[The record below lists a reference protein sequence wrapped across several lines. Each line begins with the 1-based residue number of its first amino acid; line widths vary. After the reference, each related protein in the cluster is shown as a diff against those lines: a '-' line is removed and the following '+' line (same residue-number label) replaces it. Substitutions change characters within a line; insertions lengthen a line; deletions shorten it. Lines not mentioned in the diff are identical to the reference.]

1 MPVTITDKKGK
12 DRVFNTHAAAVKW
25 VKKNRPNVKD
35 PDAFVADIERRQK
48 GTSKFSEPIVVE
60 TKLGEISVSN
70 MIRGVIEFDKK
81 NVQVKNVEVFLEG
94 IKEVIA
100 EVSAVD
106 QEFGASFS
114 HVIDARAR
122 AGEYR
127 VVWNLLVDNIET
139 QMSKNFIISSDSIDR
154 TLPVELQHL
163 R

>member
-12 DRVFNTHAAAVKW
+12 DHTFNTHAAAVKW
-25 VKKNRPNVKD
+25 IKKNRPNVKD
-35 PDAFVADIERRQK
+35 PDAFVADIERRQ
-48 GTSKFSEPIVVE
+48 TASKFSEPLAIE
-60 TKLGEISVSN
+60 TELGEISVSN
-70 MIRGVIEFDKK
+70 IIRGVITFDKK
-81 NVQVKNVEVFLEG
+81 NVKVKNVEIFLEG

-100 EVSAVD
+100 EVPAVD

-114 HVIDARAR
+114 HIIDARAR

-127 VVWNLLVDNIET
+127 VAWNLLVDNVET
-139 QMSKNFIISSDSIDR
+139 QMFKQFIISSDSIDR